1 MLMTDFMT
9 MDWLALIFALL
20 GLVVLGI
27 LSAIDLRTWLLP
39 NKFVATFALLGVAFH
54 ACLHF
59 QLIPVHQM
67 LFGLL
72 AGGGILYVIRMGGNA
87 YYKQDTLGL
96 GDVKLL
102 AAAGLWLGVEG
113 VVIALTAG
121 AFAGLLHGIAVGLIQ
136 ALREK
141 RKANFSRLMIP
152 AGPGFCVGII
162 GAWLWLFYD
171 YFKDAL

>member
-1 MLMTDFMT
+1 MEWMPL
-9 MDWLALIFALL
+9 LPALL
-20 GLVVLGI
+20 GLIVLI
-27 LSAIDLRTWLLP
+27 VLSVIDLRTWLLP

-54 ACLHF
+54 ALLQF
-59 QLIPVHQM
+59 ELIPVHQM
-67 LFGLL
+67 IFGALV
-72 AGGGILYVIRMGGNA
+72 GGGILYVIRMGGNA

-136 ALREK
+136 AAREK
-141 RKANFSRLMIP
+141 RKPSLARLMIP

-162 GAWLWLFYD
+162 GTWVWLFHE
-171 YFKDAL
+171 YFEDLL

>member
-1 MLMTDFMT
+1 
-9 MDWLALIFALL
+9 
-20 GLVVLGI
+20 
-27 LSAIDLRTWLLP
+27 
-39 NKFVATFALLGVAFH
+39 
-54 ACLHF
+54 
-59 QLIPVHQM
+59 
-67 LFGLL
+67 
-72 AGGGILYVIRMGGNA
+72 MGGNA

-113 VVIALTAG
+113 VVIALTVG

-136 ALREK
+136 AVRDK